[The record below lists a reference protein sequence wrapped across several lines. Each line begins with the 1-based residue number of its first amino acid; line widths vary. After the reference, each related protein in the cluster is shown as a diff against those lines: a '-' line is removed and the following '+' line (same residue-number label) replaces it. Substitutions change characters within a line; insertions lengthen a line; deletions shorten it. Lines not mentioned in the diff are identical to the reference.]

1 MAAVLAW
8 TGGAAARA
16 EKEEEKR
23 EMTGKAKIETV
34 AADDFTMDYFRFGH
48 GEQTLVIL
56 PGLSVESVMKFAD
69 TVASAYASFEEEFTV
84 YVLDRRKEL
93 PPVYPIRDIAR
104 DTAAALRALGLD
116 GICLFGASQG
126 GMIAMRLAIEHP
138 DLVSKLI
145 LGSTSSHI
153 TEEQYRV
160 IDGWV
165 RLARAGKA
173 EELYLAFGQAIYPQ
187 QVYEQAKG
195 LLTESAKGVT
205 EEDLRRFVILAEGI
219 RGFDVTDQLGKIAC
233 PVLVIG
239 SADDRVLGSE
249 ASETIA
255 EALQD
260 RPECELYL
268 YDGYGH
274 AVYDLAPDYKQR
286 MLNFFTR
293 ER

>member
-1 MAAVLAW
+1 M
-8 TGGAAARA
+8 
-16 EKEEEKR
+16 
-23 EMTGKAKIETV
+23 KIETV
-34 AADDFTMDYFRFGH
+34 QTASFSMDYVRFGR
-48 GEQTLVIL
+48 GKTPLVIL
-56 PGLSVESVMKFAD
+56 PGLSVQSVMGSAD
-69 TVASAYASFEEEFTV
+69 AIANAYSLLAEDFTL
-84 YVLDRRKEL
+84 YVFDRRKEL
-93 PPVYPIRDIAR
+93 PAACSLGGMAR
-104 DTAAALRALGLD
+104 DTAEALQALGL
-116 GICLFGASQG
+116 GPVCLFGASQG